1 MERLSLKNTIDNFSG
16 LNVLFFF
23 SVNLNITHIYNIMA
37 FIYYMLGEVNN
48 TDYLFIVVP
57 VSWWDILGI
66 KAIFCPPS

>member
-1 MERLSLKNTIDNFSG
+1 M
-16 LNVLFFF
+16 FFF

-57 VSWWDILGI
+57 VSWWDILG
-66 KAIFCPPS
+66 